1 MKSKVKLTL
10 VFVILIT
17 MFFSNAVYLNAE
29 ESMLETR
36 TIGDIVK
43 NYQKNPFRYKVSV
56 SDGYEIEPK
65 SEAPYAAGKLKSQY
79 LEEALNCVNFMRYLV
94 GLPADITLNEEYN
107 NYAQHGAVILAS
119 LKGLTHHPQKPADMS
134 EEFYQLAYIGTSR
147 ANIAFGYPSIMDSII
162 GYMDDSI
169 GESNINTVGHR
180 RWILNP
186 GMQQI
191 GFGQCSIFHSTYT
204 FDVSRRP
211 AIHFD
216 FISWPAR
223 NYMPLEFFSKD
234 TPWSVNLGG
243 DYGLASLDDIEVTL
257 TRRSDDK
264 VWIFNNS
271 KDNIE
276 KYGLFNVNDENY
288 GMRKCIIFRPKD
300 VGGYNKNDVF
310 DVNIKGIREY
320 IEPEVIDGKLY
331 TSRPAEINYTVEFFS
346 LPNAIDDFEEEKDL
360 IYGDLNG
367 DGEIN
372 SLDSVIMSRHILEIV
387 EISDIKAADLNG
399 DGIVNTIDYQLLKQ
413 YILGIINGFPV
424 E

>member
-1 MKSKVKLTL
+1 MKTKIKRISL
-10 VFVILIT
+10 FVVLIT
-17 MFFSNAVYLNAE
+17 MLFFNAVYLNAK
-29 ESMLETR
+29 ESMLEDR
-36 TIGDIVK
+36 TIGDIVEK
-43 NYQKNPFRYKVSV
+43 YQENPFRFNVAV
-56 SDGYEIEPK
+56 FDGYEIEPK
-65 SEAPYAAGKLKSQY
+65 AEAPYVAGKLKNQY

-107 NYAQHGAVILAS
+107 NYAQHGAVDTAS
-119 LKGLTHHPQKPADMS
+119 LKGLTHFPEKPADMP
-134 EEFYQLAYIGTSR
+134 EEFYELAYIGTSR

-162 GYMDDSI
+162 GYMHDSI

-191 GFGQCSIFHSTYT
+191 GFGQCGIFHSTYT
-204 FDVSRRP
+204 FDISRRP

-223 NYMPLEFFSKD
+223 NYMPLEFFDED

-243 DYGLASLDDIEVTL
+243 DYGLSSLDDIEVTL
-257 TRRSDDK
+257 TRRSDNK
-264 VWIFNNS
+264 VWVFNNS
-271 KDNIE
+271 RDNTE

-310 DVNIKGIREY
+310 DVSIKGIKEY
-320 IEPEVIDGKLY
+320 IEPEIIDGKLY
-331 TSRPAEINYTVEFFS
+331 TSIPAEINYTVEFFS
-346 LPNAIDDFEEEKDL
+346 LLDAIDEKEEDY
-360 IYGDLNG
+360 IYGDLND

-372 SLDSVIMSRHILEIV
+372 SMDLAVMSRHILEIK

-399 DGIVNTIDYQLLKQ
+399 DGRIDTVDYQLLMR

>member
-1 MKSKVKLTL
+1 
-10 VFVILIT
+10 
-17 MFFSNAVYLNAE
+17 
-29 ESMLETR
+29 
-36 TIGDIVK
+36 
-43 NYQKNPFRYKVSV
+43 
-56 SDGYEIEPK
+56 
-65 SEAPYAAGKLKSQY
+65 
-79 LEEALNCVNFMRYLV
+79 
-94 GLPADITLNEEYN
+94 
-107 NYAQHGAVILAS
+107 
-119 LKGLTHHPQKPADMS
+119 
-134 EEFYQLAYIGTSR
+134 
-147 ANIAFGYPSIMDSII
+147 
-162 GYMDDSI
+162 
-169 GESNINTVGHR
+169 
-180 RWILNP
+180 
-186 GMQQI
+186 
-191 GFGQCSIFHSTYT
+191 
-204 FDVSRRP
+204 
-211 AIHFD
+211 
-216 FISWPAR
+216 
-223 NYMPLEFFSKD
+223 
-234 TPWSVNLGG
+234 
-243 DYGLASLDDIEVTL
+243 LASLDDIEVTL